1 MEQGLFDMPMGT
13 ITLPELML
21 GPVKYPIGKAY
32 KLMRTG
38 TTEEILDEQMVNISP
53 KVKVRCVKLGNGER
67 IIISN
72 RKKIDLPEGVDGVL
86 QKDESGSLNWSSHR
100 LIDHIKAEDLRGYS
114 DRAVLSWNDA
124 VSYRAEV
131 PPAEEDADKGL
142 RAPQL
147 GALFSVGAHWSLNKQ
162 AGTIVMPTGTGKTET
177 MLATLVAHCIPSL
190 LIAVPSKAL
199 RAQTADKFLKLGLL
213 KTLNI
218 ISNDV
223 EYPVVG
229 IIERR
234 PKSSEELQ
242 IFRDCNVTVG
252 VMSSLAGGTA
262 KDHHKEM
269 SDIIDTLVVDEAHHI
284 GATTWQGLKQAFN
297 ENRILQFTAT
307 PFRND
312 GKLVDGAILYSYAL
326 KAAQE
331 DGYFKP
337 IQFVPVHEFDDELA
351 DKLIADTAIQQLR
364 SDIVEG
370 HPHLMMARCA
380 SVERA
385 MEVAKIYED
394 LAPDLSPLLI
404 HSELEGVDERVEA
417 LKRQESKIV
426 ICVNMLG
433 EGVDVPALKIAAIH
447 DKHKSLAV
455 LLQFIGRFTRKGDP
469 SLGDAT
475 VIANIANADVSEA
488 LEQLYSEDSDWN
500 ELLSELSSEAAVEHA
515 EFIKFLENSTLSE
528 TGDENAPGVSEQS
541 LKPTFSTLFY
551 HADEFHPKRFHEGLS
566 KKYEVIRVWHNEEA
580 QTLYFVTR
588 ARERVKWSRTKELEH
603 IDWNLFVLHYDP
615 MSKLLY
621 LQSSSKESNFAS
633 IAAAV
638 GAKDQ
643 VSGENMFRS
652 LGNIGRLVF
661 NNLGVTKHGRRN
673 LSFAMYTGADVKQ
686 ALSETEKQGSRKS
699 NISGYGWEN
708 GTQITIGCSYKG
720 RVWSKAAG
728 TIPKFIKWAEA
739 VGAKLVDETID
750 TKSIIK
756 NVLIPEYATEIP
768 DYEVLNI
775 DWPVEILSQSEER
788 FTLLAGAKEVDL
800 LLTELQVTAVDRP
813 NKSVSFA
820 LVTDGQD
827 DPLGEYKLT
836 VKGEAG
842 FDIGDLNNSDV
853 HLKFGS
859 NVVELAEFFRD
870 YPPIIRFVDLSEI
883 DGNIILKAE
892 NSGVVEILPERLE
905 PWDWTGVDITKESIW
920 KKGEERQ
927 DSIQWKVAQTYIDAG
942 YNVVFDDDGSGEAAD
957 LVCLKLED
965 DKIKLDLVHCKFS
978 GAAKEGKRVKDVVEV
993 ASQAVRSARWPGKLK
1008 ELLRHVEVRNRRR
1021 DTPGRSLFLAGGQS
1035 DLVRIRK
1042 AERFL
1047 PVEPSITIV
1056 QPGVSKAGVTQD
1068 QSVVLGAAVEY
1079 IKQTLGVDVDVVCS
1093 N

>member
-1 MEQGLFDMPMGT
+1 
-13 ITLPELML
+13 
-21 GPVKYPIGKAY
+21 
-32 KLMRTG
+32 
-38 TTEEILDEQMVNISP
+38 MVNISP
-53 KVKVRCVKLGNGER
+53 QIKERCVTLGNGEK
-67 IIISN
+67 IILSN
-72 RKKIDLPEGVDGVL
+72 RKRIELPEGVDGVL
-86 QKDESGSLNWSSHR
+86 RQNDDGSMSWSSHR
-100 LIDHIKAEDLRGYS
+100 TTNDIEAKDLGPIS
-114 DRAVLSWNDA
+114 DEAVSSWKDA
-124 VSYRAEV
+124 VSYRAEI
-131 PPAEEDADKGL
+131 PPAEADGDKGL
-142 RAPQL
+142 RPPQL
-147 GALFSVGAHWSLNKQ
+147 GALFSVGAHWSLYNQ

-177 MLATLVAHCIPSL
+177 MLAVLVAHCIPRL

-199 RAQTADKFLKLGLL
+199 RAQTAEKFITLGLL
-213 KTLNI
+213 RTLNVI
-218 ISNDV
+218 PESV

-234 PKSSEELQ
+234 PKSSAELQ

-262 KDHHKEM
+262 RDCHLEM
-269 SDIIDTLVVDEAHHI
+269 SKIVDTLIVDEAHHI
-284 GATTWQGLKQAFN
+284 GAKTWQGLKQAFSS
-297 ENRILQFTAT
+297 NRILQFTAT

-312 GKLVDGAILYSYAL
+312 GKLVDGKVIYSYGL
-326 KAAQE
+326 KSAQK

-337 IQFVPVHEFDDELA
+337 IQFVPVHEFDDARA
-351 DKLIADTAIQQLR
+351 DQVIAEAAVEKLR
-364 SDIVEG
+364 SDIAAG

-380 SVERA
+380 TVARA
-385 MEVAKIYED
+385 TEVAKIYED
-394 LAPDLSPLLI
+394 LAPDLKPLLI
-404 HSELEGVDERVEA
+404 HSDLDGVDERVEA
-417 LKRQESKIV
+417 LRRQVSKIV

-469 SLGDAT
+469 SLSDAT
-475 VIANIANADVSEA
+475 VIANIANPDVSTA

-500 ELLSELSSEAAVEHA
+500 SILSELSSDAAIEHA
-515 EFIKFLENSTLSE
+515 AFIRFLENSTLSE

-551 HADEFHPKRFHEGLS
+551 YADQFHPKRFHEGLS
-566 KKYEVIRVWHNEEA
+566 KKYEMIRVWHNEES
-580 QTLYFVTR
+580 QTAYFVTR
-588 ARERVKWSRTKELEH
+588 ARERVKWSRSKELEH

-615 MSKLLY
+615 KSKLLY
-621 LQSSSKESNFAS
+621 LASSSKESNFAS
-633 IAAAV
+633 IATAV

-643 VSGENMFRS
+643 VAGENMFRS

-699 NISGYGWEN
+699 NIAGYGWEH
-708 GTQITIGCSYKG
+708 GSQITIGCSYKG

-728 TIPKFIKWAEA
+728 TIPKFIRWAEA

-775 DWPVEILSQSEER
+775 DWPVEILSKSEER
-788 FTLLAGAKEVDL
+788 FTLTVDAKEFDL
-800 LLTELQVTAVDRP
+800 LLTELVVSSIDRP
-813 NKSVSFA
+813 NKSISFA
-820 LVTDGQD
+820 LVTDSEE
-827 DPLGEYKLT
+827 DPLGQYSII
-836 VKGEAG
+836 VKGEGG
-842 FDIGDLNNSDV
+842 FQIKELNNSNV
-853 HLKFGS
+853 RLRFGNAELS
-859 NVVELAEFFRD
+859 LAEFFRD

-883 DGNIILKAE
+883 DGNVILKAE
-892 NSGVVEILPERLE
+892 NSGLVEIAPERLE

-920 KKGEERQ
+920 KDGAERRQ
-927 DSIQWKVAQTYIDAG
+927 SIQWKVAQTYIEAG
-942 YNVVFDDDGSGEAAD
+942 FDVVFDDDGSGEAAD
-957 LVCLKLED
+957 LVCLKLAD
-965 DKIKLDLVHCKFS
+965 DQINLVLVHCKYS
-978 GAAKEGKRVKDVVEV
+978 GADKEGRRVKDVVEV

-1008 ELLRHVEVRNRRR
+1008 DLLRHIEVRNRRR
-1021 DTPGRSLFLAGGQS
+1021 AVPGRSMFLAGEQV

-1047 PVEPSITIV
+1047 PVEPSIVIV
-1056 QPGVSKAGVTQD
+1056 QPGLTQAGITRD

-1079 IKQTLGVDVDVVCS
+1079 IKQTLGVDVDIVCS
-1093 N
+1093 A